1 MLMRRSLFV
10 LFGFA
15 LPMLPSGAAA
25 QAAGPPMSAA
35 EREAY
40 DMGLQ
45 MAFPCNPGRQ
55 ATMTESESV
64 IDRTAGPLSG
74 TAALL
79 RTPEGTFL
87 VLEGYDENQAGHCM
101 VLAWFGGELAP
112 GRYPIRRLSMAA
124 MEEELDSGEHSFF
137 VFSAVRSP
145 DESATLVSGSGSL
158 EIQSMDSDAV
168 TGTFELTGFT
178 INSQERQDD
187 VALQGSFT
195 ALTTDG

>member
-1 MLMRRSLFV
+1 
-10 LFGFA
+10 
-15 LPMLPSGAAA
+15 
-25 QAAGPPMSAA
+25 MSDA

-40 DMGLQ
+40 DMALQ

-55 ATMTESESV
+55 AAMTESESL
-64 IDRTAGPLSG
+64 IERAAGPLSG

-79 RTPEGTFL
+79 RTAEGTFL

-101 VLAWFGGELAP
+101 VLAWFGGELSP

-124 MEEELDSGEHSFF
+124 MEEEVDSGEHSFF

-145 DESATLVSGSGSL
+145 NESATFVSGSGSL
-158 EIQSMDSDAV
+158 EIESMDSGTLV
-168 TGTFELTGFT
+168 GTFELTGFT

-187 VALQGSFT
+187 IALQGSFR
-195 ALTTDG
+195 ALITEG